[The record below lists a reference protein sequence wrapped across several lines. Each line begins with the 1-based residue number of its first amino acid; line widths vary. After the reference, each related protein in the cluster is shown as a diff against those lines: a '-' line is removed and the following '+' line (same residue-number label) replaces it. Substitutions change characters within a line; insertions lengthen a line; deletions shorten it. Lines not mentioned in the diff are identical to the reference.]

1 MTKEILSPTSIRE
14 LIERDSSSAPSSYT
28 DSVLA
33 HFLYRELELFFE
45 TAFFFQGDDVVDNFL
60 RSALGNKWMV
70 YWQSPLTFSEI
81 SITVRENMAVR
92 DWFLRRFGSV
102 LSTIVSPD
110 GLEEVI
116 QRLENRFTVFEVPE
130 GSDIPN
136 ILNIGDVE
144 GLQVDKQLVE
154 LMKETNPWI
163 FYFLQMLNAYLYV
176 FGNRQLLRHGS
187 STVRHQRTNN
197 EEMQSESLS

>member
-1 MTKEILSPTSIRE
+1 MTQEILSPSSIRS
-14 LIERDSSSAPSSYT
+14 LIERDSSSAPPSYM

-33 HFLYRELELFFE
+33 HFLYRELEVFYE

-92 DWFLRRFGSV
+92 DWFLRRFGPV
-102 LSTIVSPD
+102 LSAIASPD
-110 GLEEVI
+110 GLKEVI
-116 QRLENRFTVFEVPE
+116 QRLENRFTVFAVPE
-130 GSDIPN
+130 GNDIPD
-136 ILNIGDVE
+136 ILNVGDVE
-144 GLQVDKQLVE
+144 GLQVDKELVE
-154 LMKETNPWI
+154 MMKETNPWI

-187 STVRHQRTNN
+187 STVRQQRTNN